1 MYNLH
6 VHANP
11 LTHIFILATVSCC
24 DSIKS
29 KSDSSDS
36 TRRRNSDSTS
46 LNYLIASPLEPL
58 LYYII
63 YDHQDSGFKD
73 Q

>member
-24 DSIKS
+24 DLIKS
-29 KSDSSDS
+29 KSDS
-36 TRRRNSDSTS
+36 
-46 LNYLIASPLEPL
+46 
-58 LYYII
+58 
-63 YDHQDSGFKD
+63 HQRLPDCFTP
-73 Q
+73 